1 MSHIKLASTAFSL
14 LLVMAIAPVMAQIL
28 APPNRDAQRAQ
39 TQKDW
44 EEYRINPSR
53 AGHEAIA
60 KIASTRSLPATRS
73 NATALLALLQS
84 AGSSEDRAMLARMAG
99 DLHFEFGRVGDKAT
113 QADIQDGLR
122 QLVKNEQD
130 PIVRK
135 AAAFTY
141 SRLGWFPDSM
151 ALLARSRPLLG
162 DRDYHGEL
170 AHLLLVTPAAEQP
183 KILKELEAGEGHNT
197 GYAKEIM
204 ANEMR
209 TEHAL
214 DQVSTDGAKG
224 ALMLLL
230 KTVPT
235 FEAEPQAMG
244 VSDLFQYS
252 DWFIAVVKL
261 TSKTTGQPTTI
272 VVANMVQLDGDPR
285 KLIAIFGDGQS
296 AALARS
302 AMDRPTLDKVN
313 ATLVAYAARFA
324 NDRNVQGF
332 VSMASTNLVQPPTV
346 TK

>member
-1 MSHIKLASTAFSL
+1 MPNLKIAWPATSF

-28 APPNRDAQRAQ
+28 TPPGRDTQRAQ

-53 AGHEAIA
+53 AGHEAIV
-60 KIASTRSLPATRS
+60 KIASTRSLPATRA

-99 DLHFEFGRVGDKAT
+99 DLHYDFGKVGDQAT
-113 QADIQDGLR
+113 QADIRDGLR
-122 QLVKNEQD
+122 QLVKNEHD

-141 SRLGWFPDSM
+141 GRLGWFPDSM

-162 DRDYHGEL
+162 DRDYYGEL
-170 AHLLLVTPAAEQP
+170 AHLLLLTPAAEQP
-183 KILKELEAGEGHNT
+183 EILKELEAGEGQHT
-197 GYAKEIM
+197 GYAKEIL

-209 TEHAL
+209 SEHAV
-214 DQVSTDGAKG
+214 DQVSPAGAKG

-235 FEAEPQAMG
+235 FVAEPQAMG
-244 VSDLFQYS
+244 VADLFQYS

-261 TSKTTGQPTTI
+261 TVKTTGQPTAS

-302 AMDRPTLDKVN
+302 AMDRRTLDKVN

-324 NDRNVQGF
+324 SNRTVQGF
-332 VSMASTNLVQPPTV
+332 VSMAKTNLVQPAE
-346 TK
+346 KS

>member
-1 MSHIKLASTAFSL
+1 MSYFDIAVKASAF
-14 LLVMAIAPVMAQIL
+14 LLVMAIAPVMAQFL
-28 APPNRDAQRAQ
+28 TSPGRDVQRAQ
-39 TQKDW
+39 TQTDW
-44 EEYRINPSR
+44 EAYRINPSR
-53 AGHEAIA
+53 AGLEAVA
-60 KIASTRSLPATRS
+60 KIASTRSLPATRA
-73 NATALLALLQS
+73 NATALLALLRS
-84 AGSSEDRAMLARMAG
+84 ANSSEDRAMLARMAG
-99 DLHFEFGRVGDKAT
+99 DLHFELGRVGD
-113 QADIQDGLR
+113 QASQGDIQDGLR

-170 AHLLLVTPAAEQP
+170 AHLLLMAPAAEKP
-183 KILKELEAGEGHNT
+183 KILNELAAGEGHKT

-261 TSKTTGQPTTI
+261 TLKTTGQPTTS

-285 KLIAIFGDGQS
+285 KLIAIFGDRQS
-296 AALARS
+296 AAFARA
-302 AMDRPTLDKVN
+302 AMDRPTLDNVS
-313 ATLVAYAARFA
+313 ATLDAFAARFA

-332 VSMASTNLVQPPTV
+332 VNMAKTNLVQPSTV